1 MPKKSDL
8 HDCFVPYVI
17 FERTDKFGNK
27 WIFNSE
33 ELKNNYEANGGWRY
47 FPLMIAN

>member
-17 FERTDKFGNK
+17 FTRMRDGWYF
-27 WIFNSE
+27 IANSQ
-33 ELKNNYEANGGWRY
+33 ELKDSFEANGWRY